1 MGRAP
6 RKRPLTSWRMR
17 VAEPRSGQMFLFSD
31 DPVRCFET
39 FAGVDEEFLKSLARF
54 GLLSFDYA
62 ESGVTEER
70 LLEVIFLK
78 TVLRSGFPFD
88 RVLAMLGQ
96 LEKPYRYDLSRM
108 FWDLGAARWRLA
120 PDADRREPSATTSAP
135 TDIEGVIT
143 TLHDYASVGDRE
155 SLERVREAA
164 DRLLCGE

>member
-1 MGRAP
+1 
-6 RKRPLTSWRMR
+6 
-17 VAEPRSGQMFLFSD
+17 MFLFSD

-62 ESGVTEER
+62 EAGVTEER

-88 RVLAMLGQ
+88 RVMQMLAQ

-108 FWDLGAARWRLA
+108 FWDLGAGRWRVLPEAERRDAA
-120 PDADRREPSATTSAP
+120 PAASPAASP
-135 TDIEGVIT
+135 TDIDGV
-143 TLHDYASVGDRE
+143 LAVLQDYASLGDQE
-155 SLERVREAA
+155 SLERVRDAA
-164 DRLLCGE
+164 ERLLADS

>member
-1 MGRAP
+1 
-6 RKRPLTSWRMR
+6 
-17 VAEPRSGQMFLFSD
+17 MFLFSD

-88 RVLAMLGQ
+88 RVLAMLAQ

-108 FWDLGAARWRLA
+108 FWDLGASRWRPVGEPGPHPPPHSAAA
-120 PDADRREPSATTSAP
+120 PA
-135 TDIEGVIT
+135 DIEGVIA
-143 TLHDYASVGDRE
+143 TLHDYASLGDRE
-155 SLERVREAA
+155 SLARVREAA